1 MKLIKYILL
10 VIKPCLPN
18 KMIYSPSF
26 TLETSIKCLKYNKS
40 GSMLILGDK
49 FGCLHIKSP
58 NSASMSSIQTTS
70 DLPEGYDSV
79 SHSINKIE
87 IVESSSNRA
96 VVLASIDKSIKSW
109 KIYPQPSDSGQT
121 FSGKQS
127 FSLDGVHDCTIN
139 SLSINPNGQNFISSD
154 DLNLY
159 LWDLNETQQVI
170 HIVNHKQT
178 VSEINEVITS
188 AKFHPVNSSEFLWTS
203 TNGTIRIGDL
213 RTKLIMDKPVNA
225 FKYNSNSN
233 WYYEELVH
241 SISYAE
247 FCRFQQTVVARD
259 YFTVKFWDLRNSSNP
274 YLVADVVADKS
285 LTMRE
290 ICESQVIFY
299 DFEAKECLAS
309 EYVVTGGRGQIAVVC
324 RNSGKIV
331 NVPMECQDF
340 VVHVDVCGDCV
351 AYASDDTIGF
361 FQLSSFIS

>member
-1 MKLIKYILL
+1 MS
-10 VIKPCLPN
+10 N
-18 KMIYSPSF
+18 SPGF
-26 TLETSIKCLKYNKS
+26 TLNTSIRCLKYTKS
-40 GSMLILGDK
+40 GTMLIIGDK

-58 NSASMSSIQTTS
+58 NNPNMSSIQTTT
-70 DLPEGYDSV
+70 DLPEGYDSI
-79 SHSINKIE
+79 SHSINKLE
-87 IVESSSNRA
+87 ITNSSSNRA
-96 VVLASIDKSIKSW
+96 IILTSIDKSIKSW
-109 KIYPQPSDSGQT
+109 TIYPQPSNSGPI
-121 FSGKQS
+121 FSGKQN

-139 SLSINPNGQNFISSD
+139 SLTISPNSQNFISSD

-159 LWDLNETQQVI
+159 LWDLTQTDQVI

-178 VSEINEVITS
+178 VNEINEVITS
-188 AKFHPVNSSEFLWTS
+188 ANFHPMNSSEFLWTS

-213 RTKLIMDKPVNA
+213 RSKLIMDKPVNS

-259 YFTVKFWDLRNSSNP
+259 YFTVKFWDLRNNSNP
-274 YLVADVVADKS
+274 YLVADVVADRS

-299 DFEAKECLAS
+299 DFEAKECLNS
-309 EYVVTGGRGQIAVVC
+309 EYVVTGGRGQVAIVNRVT
-324 RNSGKIV
+324 GKIV
-331 NVPMECQDF
+331 YVPMESQNF
-340 VVHVDVCGDCV
+340 VVHVDVCGDNV
-351 AYASDDTIGF
+351 AYASDDMIGF